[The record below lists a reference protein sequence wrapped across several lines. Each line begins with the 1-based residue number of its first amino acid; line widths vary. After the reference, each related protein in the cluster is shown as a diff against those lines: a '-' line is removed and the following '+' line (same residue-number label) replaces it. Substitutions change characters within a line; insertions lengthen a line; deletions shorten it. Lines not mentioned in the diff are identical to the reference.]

1 MTVRPQTPMAKR
13 LRRQSTDA
21 ETLLWRRVRSRQLQ
35 GLKFRRQFPIDR
47 YVVDFF
53 CAEARLI
60 VELDGGQHAL
70 QVEADKARTTMFS
83 EMGYLVLRFWNN
95 DVLSNIDGVLET
107 IVLAIK
113 PQAFEPPHPNPL
125 PQGEREPRRDF

>member
-1 MTVRPQTPMAKR
+1 MTPRLQTSMAKS
-13 LRRQSTDA
+13 LRRQMTDA
-21 ETLLWRRVRSRQLQ
+21 EKSLWRRIRNRQLQ
-35 GLKFRRQFPIDR
+35 GLKFKRQFPINR

-70 QVEADKARTTMFS
+70 QVQADEARTQMFS

-107 IVLAIK
+107 IALTIK
-113 PQAFEPPHPNPL
+113 PQAFDPPHPNPL
-125 PQGEREPRRDF
+125 PQGERESR